1 MAKRIR
7 TRQTSKR
14 QKVKKRLKME
24 LAEVKTR
31 KYKTTFKDIKKY
43 FKLINK
49 HVFDGKLSPFNDIKI
64 KQIKDRE
71 YPRVWGQVV
80 INDQERK
87 GTRNYVLEMI
97 PNYKNKKEF
106 VDTLGHEMIHLF
118 QMSNLGDT
126 GNHNDM
132 FYSFRPKLNAI
143 GLDI

>member
-1 MAKRIR
+1 
-7 TRQTSKR
+7 
-14 QKVKKRLKME
+14 ME
-24 LAEVKTR
+24 LAEVENY

-43 FKLINK
+43 FKIINK
-49 HVFDGKLSPFNDIKI
+49 HVFDNKLSPFNDIKI
-64 KQIKDRE
+64 KLIKDRE

-80 INDQERK
+80 INDQVRK
-87 GTRNYVLEMI
+87 GTRNFVLEMI
-97 PNYKNKKEF
+97 PKYKNKQEF

-118 QMSNLGDT
+118 QMTNLGDT

>member
-1 MAKRIR
+1 MAKRKR
-7 TRQTSKR
+7 NKQTKR

-24 LAEVKTR
+24 LAEVKAR
-31 KYKTTFKDIKKY
+31 KYKTTFKDIKK
-43 FKLINK
+43 FFNLINK

-87 GTRNYVLEMI
+87 GTRNFVLEMI
-97 PNYKNKKEF
+97 PNYKNKQEF

>member
-1 MAKRIR
+1 MAKRKR
-7 TRQTSKR
+7 NKQTKR

-31 KYKTTFKDIKKY
+31 KYKTTFKDIKK
-43 FKLINK
+43 FFNLINK

-87 GTRNYVLEMI
+87 GTRNFVLEMI
-97 PNYKNKKEF
+97 PNYKNKQEF

>member
-1 MAKRIR
+1 MAKRKR
-7 TRQTSKR
+7 NKQTKR

-24 LAEVKTR
+24 LAEVKAR
-31 KYKTTFKDIKKY
+31 KYKTTFKDIKK
-43 FKLINK
+43 FFNLINK

-87 GTRNYVLEMI
+87 GTRNFVLEMI
-97 PNYKNKKEF
+97 PNYKNKQEF

-118 QMSNLGDT
+118 QMNNLGDT

>member
-1 MAKRIR
+1 
-7 TRQTSKR
+7 
-14 QKVKKRLKME
+14 ME

-31 KYKTTFKDIKKY
+31 KYKTTFKDIKKF

-97 PNYKNKKEF
+97 PNYKNKQEF
-106 VDTLGHEMIHLF
+106 VDTLANEMIHLF

-132 FYSFRPKLNAI
+132 FYSYRPKLNAI

>member
-1 MAKRIR
+1 
-7 TRQTSKR
+7 
-14 QKVKKRLKME
+14 ME
-24 LAEVKTR
+24 LAEVENC

-43 FKLINK
+43 FKIINK
-49 HVFDGKLSPFNDIKI
+49 HVFDNKLSPFNDIKI
-64 KQIKDRE
+64 KLIKDRE

-80 INDQERK
+80 INDQVRK
-87 GTRNYVLEMI
+87 GTRNFVLEMI
-97 PNYKNKKEF
+97 PKYKNKQEF

-118 QMSNLGDT
+118 QMTNLGDT

>member
-1 MAKRIR
+1 
-7 TRQTSKR
+7 
-14 QKVKKRLKME
+14 ME

-31 KYKTTFKDIKKY
+31 KYKTTFKDIKKF

-49 HVFDGKLSPFNDIKI
+49 HVFDNKLSPFNDIKI

-97 PNYKNKKEF
+97 PNYKNKQEF
-106 VDTLGHEMIHLF
+106 VDT
-118 QMSNLGDT
+118 
-126 GNHNDM
+126 
-132 FYSFRPKLNAI
+132 
-143 GLDI
+143 

>member
-1 MAKRIR
+1 MAKRKR
-7 TRQTSKR
+7 NKQTKR

-31 KYKTTFKDIKKY
+31 KYKTTFKDIKK
-43 FKLINK
+43 FFNLINK

-87 GTRNYVLEMI
+87 GTRNFVLEMI
-97 PNYKNKKEF
+97 PNYKNKQEF

-118 QMSNLGDT
+118 QMNNLGDT